1 MKRVLLSISM
11 TAIVSLA
18 VAAGAA
24 FAADMPVRRP
34 LPPQATVKAPPP
46 LLFDWSG
53 FYAGVHGGYGWG
65 RSSFDYPG
73 APSGSFDADGWL
85 LGGVVGVNYQ
95 AGQTVLGLEADLN
108 WTDLSGSTACVTGIC
123 QTTNS
128 WLGTVRGRLGYAAD
142 RFMPYVT
149 GGVAFGDVEA
159 NVPGVGKASDTRV
172 GWTAGVGAEYA
183 LSERMSWKTEYLYVD
198 LGKFNCGAACAGPA
212 NVDFKAHIVRTGLN
226 LRF

>member
-1 MKRVLLSISM
+1 MKRALLST
-11 TAIVSLA
+11 TAAVSLLA
-18 VAAGAA
+18 TATAAL
-24 FAADMPVRRP
+24 AADMPARRP

-53 FYAGVHGGYGWG
+53 FYAGLHGGYAWG

-73 APSGSFDADGWL
+73 DPSGSFAADGWL
-85 LGGVVGVNYQ
+85 LGGVLGVNYQ
-95 AGQTVLGLEADLN
+95 AGQTVIGLEADLN
-108 WTDLSGSTACVTGIC
+108 WTDLSGSAACTVGIC

-128 WLGTVRGRLGYAAD
+128 WLGTVRGRLGYAVD

-159 NVPGVGKASDTRV
+159 NVPGVGTASDTRV

-183 LSERMSWKTEYLYVD
+183 LSEKMSWKTEYLYVD